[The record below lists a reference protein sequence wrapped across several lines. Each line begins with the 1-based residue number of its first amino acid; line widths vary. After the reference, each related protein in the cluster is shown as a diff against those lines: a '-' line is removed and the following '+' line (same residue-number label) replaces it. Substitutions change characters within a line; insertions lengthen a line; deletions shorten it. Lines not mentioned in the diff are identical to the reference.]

1 MKRSD
6 LFREYARVIDMCEG
20 TEVHTFSCIRLG
32 GHAYRRF
39 DSDEVDPVFECRPE
53 DYDFALAIVEGKPVF
68 KGDEVYLKDGRK
80 YDWNGVWM
88 GQIVHHLT
96 WTKPRTF
103 TLNGEVLPCPRAK
116 EDINWSFGVGS
127 RAFHF
132 DSMEKRDQVLNAI
145 LKMLTDAENS

>member
-20 TEVHTFSCIRLG
+20 TEVDPSRCVKVDGKEWGRIAIRG
-32 GHAYRRF
+32 IKF
-39 DSDEVDPVFECRPE
+39 DSLPE
-53 DYDFALAIVEGKPVF
+53 SYDFALAIVEGKPVF

-80 YDWNGVWM
+80 YDWDVVWM

-116 EDINWSFGVGS
+116 EELNWSFGVGS

>member
-20 TEVHTFSCIRLG
+20 TEVDLSRCVKVDGKEWGRIAIHDIK
-32 GHAYRRF
+32 F
-39 DSDEVDPVFECRPE
+39 DTLPE
-53 DYDFALAIVEGKPVF
+53 YYDFALAIVEGKPVF
-68 KGDEVYLKDGRK
+68 KGDKIYLRDGRL
-80 YDWNGVWM
+80 YDWVTPAAIDN
-88 GQIVHHLT
+88 LT

-116 EDINWSFGVGS
+116 EDINWSFVVGS